1 MTDKKNIDRLFQEGF
16 KDFEAH
22 PNKAVWDNIANELHP
37 KKKRRRVL
45 PIWLRVAGVAASL
58 VLLIT
63 AGRFIFN
70 NDPNS
75 NLENNPLVNT
85 NSEENN
91 PLESNSKSTENNN
104 SPDALPINNK
114 NDNKVTTTLKT
125 SKEEVS
131 KAINNFSIAKNS
143 VSNSK
148 ISESQIYTLDSLNK
162 VKQLVTNSA
171 STIFLDSSLVIPFN
185 ENKVAIHNNDILKE
199 KNANT
204 FQEAKESEKLSLI
217 DEITIAKNIK
227 ESLEK
232 ESENITNIDKW
243 SIKPNIAP
251 VYFNTLGSSGSS
263 IGSQFNDNSKTS
275 DINFSYGI
283 SARYAV
289 GKRLSVRTGINK
301 VSLGFSTNDVL
312 SFNTPTTS
320 SATNFLSSRTTN
332 ISFLRNVDL
341 NSASQNTSVVDA
353 NDIRAFISPNGL
365 LQNNTSIDQKFGFI
379 EVPLEIEYAVL
390 DKKFGVSFIG
400 GFSAL
405 FLNENEV
412 FSTINGQNTLIGEAT
427 NINSTSYSA
436 NFGLG
441 VNYKFSKSF
450 NFNIE
455 PTFKYQL
462 NTFTNTTGDFQPYFI
477 GLYSGFIFNF

>member
-22 PNKAVWDNIANELHP
+22 PSKVVWDNIANELHP
-37 KKKRRRVL
+37 KKKRRRIL

-75 NLENNPLVNT
+75 NLDNNPLVNT
-85 NSEENN
+85 NSEENSS
-91 PLESNSKSTENNN
+91 LESNSKSTENSN
-104 SPDALPINNK
+104 SPETLPVNNK
-114 NDNKVTTTLKT
+114 NDNRVTTTLNT
-125 SKEEVS
+125 SKEEMS
-131 KAINNFSIAKNS
+131 KAINNLSIVKNS
-143 VSNSK
+143 VLNSK
-148 ISESQIYTLDSLNK
+148 ISESQIHTLDSLSK
-162 VKQLVTNSA
+162 VKRFVINSA
-171 STIFLDSSLVIPFN
+171 STIFLDSLLIKPFN
-185 ENKVAIHNNDILKE
+185 EDKVAIHNNDILKE

-204 FQEAKESEKLSLI
+204 FQETKEAEKLSLI
-217 DEITIAKNIK
+217 DEITIAKNLE

-232 ESENITNIDKW
+232 ETENITNTDKW

-251 VYFNTLGSSGSS
+251 VLFNTLGSSGSS

-283 SARYAV
+283 SASYAV
-289 GKRLSVRTGINK
+289 SKRLRVRTGVNK

-312 SFNTPTTS
+312 SFNNS
-320 SATNFLSSRTTN
+320 SIASTTNFLSDRTTN
-332 ISFLRNVDL
+332 ISFLRNVNL
-341 NSASQNTSVVDA
+341 NPSSQNTSVVDA
-353 NDIRAFISPNGL
+353 NNVRAIISPGL
-365 LQNNTSIDQKFGFI
+365 LQNTTSIDQKFGFI
-379 EVPLEIEYAVL
+379 EVPLEVEYAVL
-390 DKKFGVSFIG
+390 DKKFGVRFIG

-412 FSTINGQNTLIGEAT
+412 FSTINGENTLIGEAT
-427 NINSTSYSA
+427 NINNTSYSA